1 MNKSPPRRVAVYVG
15 RHDRLPRHSL
25 LSFLCDRWRDAGID
39 IAVLDDPGRWVEA
52 DVAIMHVDATRR
64 PPAYD
69 AVLERYPRVINGRV
83 RDISKRRV
91 SAQLL
96 TRRESGYDEPVIVK
110 TDGNYCDQPDSR
122 RRRLDNIARH
132 VCSRV
137 VDRLLPVRRDI
148 HRTGSYPIYPSP
160 RHVPRRVWWDR
171 RLVVEPFLP
180 ERQDDLYC
188 LRTWVFFGPREK
200 ASVSFSASPV
210 VKRVNTIRS
219 EFVPDVP
226 EPIREARRR
235 LGFDYGKFDFVI
247 HRGRP
252 VLLDANSTPACSDRP
267 TPRLDAIADEL
278 AADLLAAP
286 EPARV
291 AR

>member
-1 MNKSPPRRVAVYVG
+1 MDKSTPGRVAVYVG
-15 RHDRLPRHSL
+15 RCDQLPRHSL
-25 LSFLCDRWRDAGID
+25 LSFLCDRWRDAGVE
-39 IAVLDDPGRWVEA
+39 IAVLDDPERWVEA

-64 PPAYD
+64 PAAYD

-83 RDISKRRV
+83 RDISKRRI

-96 TRRESGYDEPVIVK
+96 TRESSYHHAVIVK
-110 TDGNYCDQPDSR
+110 TDGNCFDRPDFR
-122 RRRLDNIARH
+122 RLRLDNIVRH
-132 VCSRV
+132 LGSRV

-148 HRTGSYPIYPSP
+148 RRSGSYPIYPSP

-188 LRTWVFFGPREK
+188 LRTWVFFGAREK
-200 ASVSFSASPV
+200 VSVSLSASPV

-219 EFVPDVP
+219 EFVSDVP
-226 EPIREARRR
+226 EPIREARRQ

-247 HRGRP
+247 HEGRP
-252 VLLDANSTPACSDRP
+252 ILLDANSTPTCSGQSS
-267 TPRLDAIADEL
+267 PRLDAIADEL
-278 AADLLAAP
+278 AAGLAAAP
-286 EPARV
+286 RPSPA